1 MTNEYDLRLLL
12 FKGDSKPK
20 HLKSVAQKNRFLLCR
35 AQTMYNDE
43 NSYFPQGFWK
53 KLAVCPGRLKNW
65 KNYSFFINIL
75 FLMLMIVESSDQIDF
90 YIAVQGHISG
100 CFRPS
105 LLYKTSLS
113 FHMNTHTG
121 EKPFSCGICSESF
134 ANPKTLREHR
144 KIHFPPS

>member
-1 MTNEYDLRLLL
+1 
-12 FKGDSKPK
+12 
-20 HLKSVAQKNRFLLCR
+20 
-35 AQTMYNDE
+35 
-43 NSYFPQGFWK
+43 
-53 KLAVCPGRLKNW
+53 
-65 KNYSFFINIL
+65 
-75 FLMLMIVESSDQIDF
+75 MLMIVESSDQIDF

-105 LLYKTSLS
+105 LIYKTSLS

-144 KIHFPPS
+144 KIHFPPSYQRNVCPKKFKQLVGLINHRKTHLQPAHECKFCHQMFKKPQDLKRHRDGDKDGRILCKVRLQQLSKQN